1 MPITRRRSTPWL
13 HRWSRVLIGII
24 AGLGMIVTGYLT
36 FHAFG
41 DQSVACPTADC
52 DIVLN
57 SPWAKIF
64 GLPLALFGFI
74 AYGGMFS
81 LSLGPLALNNPE
93 QKDLR
98 QKLENLTWLFLFIG
112 AVAMTVF
119 SGYLMYVLTTA
130 IKAACLY
137 CIASAAFSLSFLG
150 LTLTGR
156 DWPDRGQLFF
166 TGLIVIVMTLIG
178 TLGVYN
184 FRTADVDTGPGI
196 PIVNTSGPAEISL
209 AKHLTQAGAVMYGA
223 YWCSHCHDQKE
234 LFGKTAFSQI
244 NYVECDPG
252 GQNPQPDLCRAKNIQ
267 GYPTWEIAQT
277 NHSGT
282 RSLPE
287 LANLSGYAGDM
298 NFKN

>member
-1 MPITRRRSTPWL
+1 MPVTRRRSTPWL

-36 FHAFG
+36 IHAFG

-52 DIVLN
+52 DVVLS
-57 SPWAKIF
+57 SPWAKVF
-64 GLPLALFGFI
+64 GLPLALFGLM

-81 LSLGPLALNNPE
+81 LSLAPFALRRPE
-93 QKDLR
+93 QKDTR
-98 QKLENLTWLFLFIG
+98 QKLENITWLFLFIG

-137 CIASAAFSLSFLG
+137 CIASAAFSLTFLG

-178 TLGVYN
+178 TLGIYN
-184 FRTADVDTGPGI
+184 FRTADVATGPGI
-196 PIVNTSGPAEISL
+196 PVVNTSGPAEMSL
-209 AKHLTQAGAVMYGA
+209 AKHLTQSGAVMYGA

-234 LFGKTAFSQI
+234 LFGKTAFKQI

-252 GQNPQPDLCRAKNIQ
+252 GQNPQPDLCRAKDVKS
-267 GYPTWEIAQT
+267 YPTWEIAQK
-277 NHSGT
+277 NYSGT
-282 RSLPE
+282 RPLPE
-287 LANLSGYAGDM
+287 LADLSGYQGDM